1 MRKNQPKFQSMRG
14 NKNLTQGLLDLISYI
29 NSIHPT
35 KSMRLLEI
43 GAYTGES
50 TSIFCQH
57 FESVTTI
64 DPHLYSSTNPNH
76 ASGSEVYGAFCFRM
90 KVHNNYTIIQKT
102 SNDAFEELANQQFD
116 VVYID
121 GNHDYDY
128 VKQDILNYQKLVK
141 PGGFITGHDY
151 GDGWL
156 EVQKAVDECLGKPQM
171 RFRDASWLV
180 RKTEKE

>member
-14 NKNLTQGLLDLISYI
+14 NKNLMQGLLDLISYI

-64 DPHLYSSTNPNH
+64 DPHL
-76 ASGSEVYGAFCFRM
+76 
-90 KVHNNYTIIQKT
+90 
-102 SNDAFEELANQQFD
+102 
-116 VVYID
+116 
-121 GNHDYDY
+121 
-128 VKQDILNYQKLVK
+128 
-141 PGGFITGHDY
+141 
-151 GDGWL
+151 
-156 EVQKAVDECLGKPQM
+156 
-171 RFRDASWLV
+171 
-180 RKTEKE
+180 

>member
-1 MRKNQPKFQSMRG
+1 MRG
-14 NKNLTQGLLDLISYI
+14 NKNLMQGLLDLISYI

-64 DPHLYSSTNPNH
+64 DPHLYSSTNHNH

-90 KVHNNYTIIQKT
+90 KAHNNYTIIQKT
-102 SNDAFEELANQQFD
+102 SNDAFE
-116 VVYID
+116 
-121 GNHDYDY
+121 
-128 VKQDILNYQKLVK
+128 
-141 PGGFITGHDY
+141 
-151 GDGWL
+151 
-156 EVQKAVDECLGKPQM
+156 
-171 RFRDASWLV
+171 
-180 RKTEKE
+180 